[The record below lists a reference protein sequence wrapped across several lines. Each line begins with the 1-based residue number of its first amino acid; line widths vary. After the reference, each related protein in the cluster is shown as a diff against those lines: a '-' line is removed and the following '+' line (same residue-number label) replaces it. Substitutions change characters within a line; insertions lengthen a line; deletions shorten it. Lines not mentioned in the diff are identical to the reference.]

1 MDKRVQIAVFLIAC
15 TLITTELGG
24 VQQTGVVC
32 AEEAG
37 EFSSVESLP
46 LQSWLG
52 ERFVFLDRRSSDLSP
67 NCRNSCIREFERHP
81 SRYAGRI
88 ALVTRVQPKGEERW
102 EIQFEF
108 EDNGER
114 LASRNASRFIVGIAL
129 LSDIEHARQRWFGDT
144 VWLKQRYLNTYDAAT
159 DTTNRILV
167 GKYTPVEIEDVTT
180 GWYNLVPVRFVLRAE
195 DGRMG
200 FLDLNVSGT
209 NTMWPGD
216 SRFDDHFIECNP
228 QRQRD
233 WPGEV
238 WDAIGLGEIF
248 IGMTVEQ
255 VDESWG
261 RPKGTNVTITEQTRR
276 DQWIYDGLVTPTREG
291 KGLLLRT
298 GEGTE
303 LLSTRV
309 YLYFDNGTL
318 STIQRR

>member
-1 MDKRVQIAVFLIAC
+1 M
-15 TLITTELGG
+15 
-24 VQQTGVVC
+24 
-32 AEEAG
+32 
-37 EFSSVESLP
+37 
-46 LQSWLG
+46 
-52 ERFVFLDRRSSDLSP
+52 
-67 NCRNSCIREFERHP
+67 
-81 SRYAGRI
+81 
-88 ALVTRVQPKGEERW
+88 
-102 EIQFEF
+102 
-108 EDNGER
+108 
-114 LASRNASRFIVGIAL
+114 
-129 LSDIEHARQRWFGDT
+129 
-144 VWLKQRYLNTYDAAT
+144 
-159 DTTNRILV
+159 LV

-233 WPGEV
+233 WSSEV
-238 WDAIGLGEIF
+238 WFAIGLGEIF
-248 IGMTVEQ
+248 LGMTVEQ
-255 VDESWG
+255 VEESWG

-276 DQWIYDGLVTPTREG
+276 DQWIYDGFVTPTREG
-291 KGLLLRT
+291 KGLLLLT

-318 STIQRR
+318 STIQR